1 MTFEQSI
8 QPLNVAAATLLIQL
22 IFVGIL
28 GVTSTLY
35 QARRLSIPSVSA
47 LGEGML
53 PQSQLRRSPT
63 TLLALGSFALL
74 LISDELYSIWSPL
87 FQGVGMN
94 TMSAST
100 AIALVFVLNL
110 SVVGYLIAVTGGSRS
125 SPFLSALFT
134 LPALAIFLRLPPSSF
149 LTFSAMASVIYVVLL
164 APGIDRQQASQKP
177 AAFMNLACLFL
188 SIFTGYITRPVP
200 INELPTPE
208 TRASPVGAPSASAF
222 GSSQPAFQEKIL
234 GLN

>member
-1 MTFEQSI
+1 MAAEQSI

-22 IFVGIL
+22 MFVAIL

-35 QARRLSIPSVSA
+35 QSRRWAMSPVSA
-47 LGEGML
+47 FDERLL
-53 PQSQLRRSPT
+53 HPSQLRRSPT

-87 FQGVGMN
+87 FQGVGIN
-94 TMSAST
+94 TISARK
-100 AIALVFVLNL
+100 AIFLVFVLNL
-110 SVVGYLIAVTGGSRS
+110 GFVGYLVAVTGGSRT

-134 LPALAIFLRLPPSSF
+134 VPALAIFLRLPPSSF
-149 LTFSAMASVIYVVLL
+149 LTFAGMAAVIYVLL
-164 APGIDRQQASQKP
+164 LTPGMERQQPSQKP

-200 INELPTPE
+200 INELP
-208 TRASPVGAPSASAF
+208 SPATLSAPSRGPSAATPV
-222 GSSQPAFQEKIL
+222 SSQPAR
-234 GLN
+234 

>member
-1 MTFEQSI
+1 MSTEQSI

-22 IFVGIL
+22 MFVAIL

-35 QARRLSIPSVSA
+35 QSRRWAMSPVSV
-47 LGEGML
+47 L
-53 PQSQLRRSPT
+53 PPSQLRRSPT

-87 FQGVGMN
+87 FQGVGIN
-94 TMSAST
+94 TMSART
-100 AIALVFVLNL
+100 AIFLVFGLNL
-110 SVVGYLIAVTGGSRS
+110 GVVGYLIAVTGGSRT

-149 LTFSAMASVIYVVLL
+149 LTFAVMAGVIYVLL
-164 APGIDRQQASQKP
+164 LTPGMERQQPSQKP

-200 INELPTPE
+200 INELPTSAAQAVTPNGP
-208 TRASPVGAPSASAF
+208 TVAAPA
-222 GSSQPAFQEKIL
+222 SSQPAR
-234 GLN
+234 

>member
-1 MTFEQSI
+1 MTPEQSI

-22 IFVGIL
+22 MFVGIL

-35 QARRLSIPSVSA
+35 QARRWGMSPVSA
-47 LGEGML
+47 LDERML
-53 PQSQLRRSPT
+53 PPSQLRRSPT

-87 FQGVGMN
+87 FQGVGIN
-94 TMSAST
+94 TMSART
-100 AIALVFVLNL
+100 AIFLVFALNL
-110 SVVGYLIAVTGGSRS
+110 SVVGYLIAVTGGSRN

-149 LTFSAMASVIYVVLL
+149 LTFSGMAGLIYIVLL
-164 APGIDRQQASQKP
+164 APGIERQQPSQKP

-200 INELPTPE
+200 INELPTPT
-208 TRASPVGAPSASAF
+208 TRASPPSVPSTSASA
-222 GSSQPAFQEKIL
+222 SSQPAQ
-234 GLN
+234 